1 MEICNL
7 CASQAL
13 CTKTYTC
20 AVCGNQP
27 NKSNSKWNKMK
38 RQEIFD
44 AATRDPS
51 DDQESDINLYEQFA
65 PFQAITNSPEH
76 KEFIQHPSKLMES
89 AVLRSVNMPRI
100 EYDHTIDSTGVSI
113 CQLEVLM
120 YMLNAFKTILPTRQR
135 QGFFLGDGTGCGKGR
150 CIASLIKNMYSK
162 GFKKHV
168 WVSVSHD
175 LKFDAQRDMH
185 DINATHI
192 PMMSIHEKSMKDANE
207 GVAFLSYS
215 NLVSVLRYGQLC
227 DWLGDDFDGVITFD
241 EAHKGKQCTGNVS
254 KTYLKMCELQNR
266 YPMARIMYV
275 SATGCSDVEH
285 MGYMT
290 RLGLWN
296 VSDED
301 SFKQFVHIT
310 KQGGDLSNEM
320 IAIKLKAAGLFI
332 ARTLSYKHTSSYT
345 SVVDVSQGE
354 YKDKYNSAAQLTRK
368 IWESGLVDCR
378 SAKIIFGG
386 AILRF
391 FKSLFIT
398 LKMNTVID
406 MINRVSETCAVVLTI
421 QSTWEAHVV
430 DDECSA
436 PKVIL
441 LKLLDCFRTLYKE
454 NEEQLEKC
462 DELQKEIENNKAFTG
477 SSVSPI
483 DTIIDTYGIDNVAEI
498 TGRKVNSRGTKRIH
512 TNLEERN
519 MFMGGQKQICIV
531 SDAGSN
537 GISLHAD
544 NKCNNKR
551 KRFHII
557 VELPWS
563 AEQFVQQC
571 GRTHRSG
578 QVSAPHYQ
586 IVMTNSPS
594 ECRFTS
600 IIIQRLQSLGAL
612 TNGNKYIKTDHL
624 QLGDHFES
632 VEGETAVENTIS
644 QMSCSNMGLFDIC
657 KTTQKKV
664 SKFFNRLMMLDL
676 DEQQKQFNTFSKIYK
691 NILKRSHNKSVKD
704 IYNNSIKHHQ
714 TRSISDVY
722 GIQMH
727 VFNVDTNPR
736 TMCDITSMKGDK
748 MYMKNNETNT
758 IAMALQKNVDSD
770 IYTVYMPAS
779 QKPVTMP
786 LHSLNQLYSAV
797 NLDADFSNS
806 WDELAH
812 NCENKK
818 SIHLITGNLY
828 NAWKLMHNHKLIH
841 SVKLKRLYNKSDGCW
856 LGFHVSPEIES
867 MLRQLT
873 SE

>member
-1 MEICNL
+1 
-7 CASQAL
+7 
-13 CTKTYTC
+13 
-20 AVCGNQP
+20 
-27 NKSNSKWNKMK
+27 
-38 RQEIFD
+38 
-44 AATRDPS
+44 
-51 DDQESDINLYEQFA
+51 
-65 PFQAITNSPEH
+65 
-76 KEFIQHPSKLMES
+76 
-89 AVLRSVNMPRI
+89 
-100 EYDHTIDSTGVSI
+100 
-113 CQLEVLM
+113 
-120 YMLNAFKTILPTRQR
+120 
-135 QGFFLGDGTGCGKGR
+135 
-150 CIASLIKNMYSK
+150 
-162 GFKKHV
+162 
-168 WVSVSHD
+168 HD

-406 MINRVSETCAVVLTI
+406 MINRVSETCAVVLTL

-483 DTIIDTYGIDNVAEI
+483 DTIID
-498 TGRKVNSRGTKRIH
+498 
-512 TNLEERN
+512 
-519 MFMGGQKQICIV
+519 
-531 SDAGSN
+531 
-537 GISLHAD
+537 
-544 NKCNNKR
+544 
-551 KRFHII
+551 
-557 VELPWS
+557 
-563 AEQFVQQC
+563 
-571 GRTHRSG
+571 
-578 QVSAPHYQ
+578 
-586 IVMTNSPS
+586 
-594 ECRFTS
+594 
-600 IIIQRLQSLGAL
+600 
-612 TNGNKYIKTDHL
+612 
-624 QLGDHFES
+624 
-632 VEGETAVENTIS
+632 
-644 QMSCSNMGLFDIC
+644 
-657 KTTQKKV
+657 
-664 SKFFNRLMMLDL
+664 
-676 DEQQKQFNTFSKIYK
+676 
-691 NILKRSHNKSVKD
+691 
-704 IYNNSIKHHQ
+704 
-714 TRSISDVY
+714 
-722 GIQMH
+722 
-727 VFNVDTNPR
+727 
-736 TMCDITSMKGDK
+736 
-748 MYMKNNETNT
+748 
-758 IAMALQKNVDSD
+758 
-770 IYTVYMPAS
+770 
-779 QKPVTMP
+779 
-786 LHSLNQLYSAV
+786 
-797 NLDADFSNS
+797 
-806 WDELAH
+806 
-812 NCENKK
+812 
-818 SIHLITGNLY
+818 
-828 NAWKLMHNHKLIH
+828 
-841 SVKLKRLYNKSDGCW
+841 
-856 LGFHVSPEIES
+856 
-867 MLRQLT
+867 
-873 SE
+873 